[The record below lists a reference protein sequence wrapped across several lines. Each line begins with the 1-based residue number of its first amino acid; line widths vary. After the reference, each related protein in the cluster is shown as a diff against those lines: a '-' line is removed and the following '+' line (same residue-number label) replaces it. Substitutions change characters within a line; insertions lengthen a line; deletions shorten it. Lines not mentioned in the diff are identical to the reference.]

1 MLQSDEGVVS
11 KIFVEYYTKRF
22 SSSNVH
28 DLDRVLKGVKQVDTE
43 SMNEELTKPN
53 NRKEVAA
60 AINQM
65 APSKASSPDRM
76 PPSFTSLFGR
86 MWGLMSLMLHCPVLI
101 LVLSLNPLTQYQF
114 GIYLTVN

>member
-11 KIFVEYYTKRF
+11 KIFVEYYTKLF

-53 NRKEVAA
+53 SRKEVAA

-65 APSKASSPDRM
+65 APSKASGPDRM